1 MSETPHLQTWLRK
14 KEDVRE
20 KITRHLN
27 RARLDDQIRQK
38 SLTDVFANLSRWMED
53 ESIDSI
59 SPHAKQGILDAIDD
73 KRWSDLSE
81 AFYTDIE
88 FGTGGI
94 RGRAVIR
101 DNELALLKEEGI
113 KAPFLRGPN
122 TINDLVFARIS
133 ASIAQFGQDRNY
145 KSIVIGYD
153 SRIRGRDFAH
163 LIASVFIAYDFK
175 VFLFDDVVPYPEVTF
190 AIPHLK
196 ANMGILVSA
205 SHNDRR
211 YNGYKLSCANGSQ
224 FSIEDRA
231 IILNEYV
238 SKTGFDRI
246 RIADITTA
254 GKDSLVFLGGGYR
267 YPHLQYYS
275 YEGKPLDLHSE
286 HFSHV
291 LDFVLDKQG
300 IRQPDSEK
308 VKGKGI
314 HIAYSAYNGAG
325 GPTMKRLVEALG
337 IIKFDVIEKLYKVD
351 GMFPA
356 FADLKTS
363 KGVPIYQQP
372 DPGEARAA
380 ATAMRE
386 YKSEY
391 GVKRLGPDG
400 VDLLIG
406 TDPDADRT
414 GISVRVPVKHREICR
429 AKDKEY
435 GLLDKEQFT
444 LLDAD
449 TAWSLIMWYRM
460 EHWQKIEGLKRLG
473 ITLDDCFL
481 VQSHTT
487 TDIMPLLARK
497 YGLGVVKTWVGF
509 AQLATGA
516 EKVWNRTLREHYF
529 SSPNTTSDFKSI
541 YEFDAKWFEARSSKP
556 LYNFAALEQSNGF
569 SILGAKPPTPF
580 DLGEYGHVRDKD
592 GTFAAI
598 LFLDVLAYAKRH
610 GMDILELAD
619 TKLYLDPAIGLIRT
633 GYRAAPQF
641 GQYEG
646 LEGRSKKLEI
656 LRKSAE
662 LIRRFQGGKPVRI
675 GKRLVTKAEEY
686 KTGKYD
692 IQHGHTR
699 EAGFDPARRETYTF
713 PDEGIRFF
721 FGNDYSH
728 LTIRPS
734 GTSQSLR
741 FHVQLRDTKV
751 TRGSLKARRIAMEKE
766 IQLMFASIGKLVGVD
781 WNE

>member
-1 MSETPHLQTWLRK
+1 MSETRDLQVWHQK
-14 KEDVRE
+14 KEEVRE
-20 KITRHLN
+20 RITRHLN
-27 RARLDDQIRQK
+27 KANLDEQIRKK
-38 SLTDVFANLSRWMED
+38 SLTDVYANLSRWMEN
-53 ESIDSI
+53 ESIDAI
-59 SPHAKQGILDAIDD
+59 SPKAKQGILHAIDD
-73 KRWSDLSE
+73 KRWSDISE

-94 RGRAVIR
+94 RGRAVLR
-101 DNELALLKEEGI
+101 EEELALLKDEGI
-113 KAPFLRGPN
+113 HASFLRGPN
-122 TINDLVFARIS
+122 TINDIVFSQIS
-133 ASIAQFGQDRNY
+133 ASIAKFGQDRNF

-153 SRIRGRDFAH
+153 SRIRGKDFAH
-163 LIASVFIAYDFK
+163 LIASVFVAYGFK

-196 ANMGILVSA
+196 ANMGILISA

-231 IILNEYV
+231 TILNEYV
-238 SKTGFDRI
+238 SKTGFDKI
-246 RIADITTA
+246 RMTSLDTVRNE
-254 GKDSLVFLGGGYR
+254 SLVFLGGGYR

-275 YEGKPLDLHSE
+275 YEGKPVDVHSE

-300 IRQPDSEK
+300 IREPVADKQK
-308 VKGKGI
+308 LKGI

-325 GPTMKRLVEALG
+325 GPTVKRLVEALG

-363 KGVPIYQQP
+363 KGLPIYQQP
-372 DPGEARAA
+372 DPGEARPADK
-380 ATAMRE
+380 AMKE

-391 GVKRLGPDG
+391 GRTRLRPEG

-414 GISVRVPVKHREICR
+414 GISVRVPDKYREICK

-435 GLLDKEQFT
+435 GLLDKEPFT

-460 EHWQKIEGLKRLG
+460 EHWEKIEGLKRLG
-473 ITLDDCFL
+473 LTLDNCFL

-487 TDIMPLLARK
+487 TDVMPLLARK

-509 AQLATGA
+509 AQLATGVDKA
-516 EKVWNRTLREHYF
+516 WNRTLKEHYF
-529 SSPNTTSDFKSI
+529 SSPNETSDFKSI
-541 YEFDAKWFEARSSKP
+541 YTVDRKWFEERSSKP

-580 DLGEYGHVRDKD
+580 DLGQFGHVRDKD

-598 LFLDVLAYAKRH
+598 LFLDVLAYARKH
-610 GMDILELAD
+610 KMDILELAD
-619 TKLYLDPAIGLIRT
+619 RKLYLDPDIGLIRT
-633 GYRAAPQF
+633 GYRAAPQY

-656 LRKSAE
+656 LRRSSALKE
-662 LIRRFQGGKPVRI
+662 RFLAGKTVRI
-675 GKRLVTKAEEY
+675 GRRVVTKAEEY

-721 FGNDYSH
+721 FGDEYNH
-728 LTIRPS
+728 VTIRPS

-741 FHVQLRDTKV
+741 FHIQLRDTAV
-751 TRGSLKARRIAMEKE
+751 NQRNLKAKRITMEKE